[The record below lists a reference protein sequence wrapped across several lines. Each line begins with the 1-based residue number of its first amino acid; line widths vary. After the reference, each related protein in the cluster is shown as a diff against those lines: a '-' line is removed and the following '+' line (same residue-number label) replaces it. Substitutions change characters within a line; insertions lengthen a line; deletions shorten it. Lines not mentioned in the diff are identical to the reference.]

1 MRLLRI
7 GPPGGERPCAVGPD
21 GLVRDLSS
29 WVPDWKGAALDPAA
43 LWETAARLAREAA
56 GLPVVDPA
64 AERVGSPVPQGGHLL
79 SIGLNYREHAAEAG
93 LAPPDEP
100 IVASKAPTTLVG
112 PYDDLLLPPG
122 GEKTDWEVELAVVI
136 GRRAQYLPDPASAL
150 SHVAGYAT
158 GNDVSERSWLLERG
172 GQWVKGKSFESFS
185 PLGPYLVTPDEVGDP
200 GRLRL
205 TCRVN
210 GRTVQNGSTADMI
223 FEVPY
228 LLWYL
233 SQCMVLHPGDVVLT
247 GTPGGV
253 ALGRP
258 DQPYLR
264 AGDVVEA
271 AVAGLGAQRQRCRAV
286 ILSDA
291 RAVAPARAGSWTA
304 PAGVRTPEQRRNR

>member
-21 GLVRDLSS
+21 GVVRDLAS
-29 WVPDWKGAALDPAA
+29 WVPDWTGAALDPDA
-43 LWETAARLAREAA
+43 LRETAERLAREAA
-56 GLPVVDPA
+56 RLPAVGPA
-64 AERVGSPVPQGGHLL
+64 AGRVGPPVRPGGHLL
-79 SIGLNYREHAAEAG
+79 SIGLNYRAHAAEAG
-93 LAPPDEP
+93 LALPEEP

-136 GRRAQYLPDPASAL
+136 GQRAQYLPDPASAL
-150 SHVAGYAT
+150 RHVAGYAT

-185 PLGPYLVTPDEVGDP
+185 PVGPYLVTPDEVGDP

-210 GRTVQNGSTADMI
+210 GRLMQDGSTADMV
-223 FEVPY
+223 FEVSH

-271 AVAGLGAQRQRCRAV
+271 EVSGLGAQRQRCRAV
-286 ILSDA
+286 VLGDA
-291 RAVAPARAGSWTA
+291 RADAQEVTATPVLPAAPARTRS
-304 PAGVRTPEQRRNR
+304 